1 MLTLFG
7 NSSSGNC
14 YKVRLALAYCSLDYR
29 YVDLDSLHGATRQ
42 PAYLAL
48 NPFGKIPALAAPGQ
62 PLMVESNAIAWWLLR
77 DTPLWPQTATEQQ
90 ACLAWMF
97 WEQYS
102 HEPKV
107 AVARSW
113 VKLGRDQAQPEAFAR
128 LVDDARAALD
138 HMERSLSAQPYLV
151 GAAESLADLCLY
163 AYTHKAGD
171 FGLALT
177 DWPGIHAWC
186 QRLASQDWWP
196 AIEAAP
202 AATSLANALAA
213 LEQRDL

>member
-14 YKVRLALAYCSLDYR
+14 YKVRLALAYRALDYR
-29 YVDLDSLHGATRQ
+29 YVDLDSLHGATRK

-48 NPFGKIPALAAPGQ
+48 NPFGKIPALAARGQ
-62 PLMVESNAIAWWLLR
+62 PVMVESNAIAWSLLR
-77 DTPLWPQTATEQQ
+77 DTPLWPTELGRQQ

-113 VKLGRDQAQPEAFAR
+113 VKLGRDAQQPEAFAQ
-128 LVDDARAALD
+128 LCSDARGAFD
-138 HMERSLSAQPYLV
+138 HMERSLSQQRYLLGETLSV
-151 GAAESLADLCLY
+151 ADLCLY
-163 AYTHKAGD
+163 AYSHKAGD
-171 FGLALT
+171 FGLDLT
-177 DWPGIHAWC
+177 NWPGLSAWC
-186 QRLASQDWWP
+186 LRLASLDWWP
-196 AIEAAP
+196 AIEAFP
-202 AATSLANALAA
+202 EPLALEAALATLDERA
-213 LEQRDL
+213 